1 MLAQVSDAP
10 HALRCNMVG
19 CGEPQPQKGQ
29 WWLASVDEY
38 DPNNRCEDEEY
49 WAFIHDVHPDEKT
62 VDVFVLSDEDI
73 DLDEGI
79 PYNRRSSMSVHV

>member
-1 MLAQVSDAP
+1 MD
-10 HALRCNMVG
+10 G

-29 WWLASVDEY
+29 CWLASVDEY

-49 WAFIHDVHPDEKT
+49 WALIHDVHPDQQS

-73 DLDEGI
+73 DLDEGVLF
-79 PYNRRSSMSVHV
+79 NRRSSMYVLV

>member
-10 HALRCNMVG
+10 HARCNMDG
-19 CGEPQPQKGQ
+19 CGWPQKGQ

-38 DPNNRCEDEEY
+38 DPNNRVEDEEY
-49 WAFIHDVHPDEKT
+49 RAFIRDVHPDEKT